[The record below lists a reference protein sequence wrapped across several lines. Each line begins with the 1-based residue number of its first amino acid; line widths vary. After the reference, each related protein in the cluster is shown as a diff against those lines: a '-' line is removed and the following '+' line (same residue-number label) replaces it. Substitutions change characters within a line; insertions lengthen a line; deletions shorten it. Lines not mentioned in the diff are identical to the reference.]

1 MKKFFRREEGFTL
14 IELLVVVA
22 VLGILAAL
30 AIPRLTGVTD
40 RARLA
45 EAEQAIGSL
54 KTGAEMC
61 FVERNSY
68 ASLDSGGGELRTSNS
83 TIKDYIDLNSL
94 PANWEYYIEATDTTF
109 TIKAVG
115 ENGSVNAN
123 LGASINQNNEIFI
136 SRNASDQNSWQ
147 RK

>member
-45 EAEQAIGSL
+45 EAEQAIGSM
-54 KTGAEMC
+54 KTGVEMY
-61 FVERNSY
+61 FVEHNSY
-68 ASLDSGGGELRTSNS
+68 TGLNTDPNNVTDGSAISQ
-83 TIKDYIDLNSL
+83 YIEFTSL
-94 PANWEYYIEATDTTF
+94 PSNWDFMITADATTF
-109 TIKAVG
+109 TITATG
-115 ENGSVNAN
+115 TGVNAN
-123 LGASINQNNEIFI
+123 LGARINQANVLEIT
-136 SRNASDQNSWQ
+136 RNGGTNWNA
-147 RK
+147 K

>member
-1 MKKFFRREEGFTL
+1 MKKFLRREEGFTL

-30 AIPRLTGVTD
+30 AIPRLTGVTE

-68 ASLDSGGGELRTSNS
+68 ASLASTDLLDKDSKS
-83 TIKDYIDLNSL
+83 TIGEYIELKSL
-94 PANWEYYIEATDTTF
+94 PDGWTYSITATDTGF
-109 TIKAVG
+109 EIKAMG
-115 ENGSVNAN
+115 TGVNAN
-123 LGASINQNNEIFI
+123 LGAKINQDNVIEIT
-136 SRNASDQNSWQ
+136 RDGGTTWNS
-147 RK
+147 K

>member
-1 MKKFFRREEGFTL
+1 MKKFLRREEGFTL

-68 ASLDSGGGELRTSNS
+68 ASLASTNLLDPSSTS
-83 TIKDYIDLNSL
+83 TIGEYIDLSSL
-94 PANWEYYIEATDTTF
+94 PANWEYSIEATDTTF

-115 ENGSVNAN
+115 TGVNAN
-123 LGASINQNNEIFI
+123 LGASINQDNEIYI
-136 SRNASDQNSWQ
+136 TRNASDPNSWQ

>member
-1 MKKFFRREEGFTL
+1 VKKFLRREEGFTL

-30 AIPRLTGVTD
+30 AIPRLTGVTE

-68 ASLDSGGGELRTSNS
+68 ASLASTDLLDKDSKS
-83 TIKDYIDLNSL
+83 TIGEYIELKSL
-94 PANWEYYIEATDTTF
+94 PDGWTYSITATDTEF
-109 TIKAVG
+109 TITALG
-115 ENGSVNAN
+115 EDGSVNAN
-123 LGASINQNNEIFI
+123 LGAKINQDNVIEIT
-136 SRNASDQNSWQ
+136 RDGGTTWNS
-147 RK
+147 K

>member
-1 MKKFFRREEGFTL
+1 MKKFLRREEGFTL

-30 AIPRLTGVTD
+30 AIPRLTGVTE

-68 ASLDSGGGELRTSNS
+68 ASLASTDLLDKDSKS
-83 TIKDYIDLNSL
+83 TIGEYIELKSL
-94 PANWEYYIEATDTTF
+94 PDGWTYSITATDTEF
-109 TIKAVG
+109 TITALG
-115 ENGSVNAN
+115 EDGSVNAN
-123 LGASINQNNEIFI
+123 LGAKINQDNVIEIT
-136 SRNASDQNSWQ
+136 RDGGTTWNS
-147 RK
+147 K

>member
-1 MKKFFRREEGFTL
+1 MKKFLRREEGFTL

-30 AIPRLTGVTD
+30 AIPRLTGVTE

-68 ASLDSGGGELRTSNS
+68 ASLASTDLLDKDSKS
-83 TIKDYIDLNSL
+83 TIGEYIELKSL
-94 PANWEYYIEATDTTF
+94 PDGWTYSITATDTGF
-109 TIKAVG
+109 EIKAMG
-115 ENGSVNAN
+115 TGVNAN
-123 LGASINQNNEIFI
+123 LGAKINQDNVLEIT
-136 SRNASDQNSWQ
+136 RDGGTTWNS
-147 RK
+147 K

>member
-30 AIPRLTGVTD
+30 AIPKLTGVTD

-45 EAEQAIGSL
+45 EAEQTIGSL
-54 KTGAEMC
+54 KTAAEMC

-68 ASLDSGGGELRTSNS
+68 ASLASTNLLSSSSTNPIGEYIKLESLS
-83 TIKDYIDLNSL
+83 T
-94 PANWEYYIEATDTTF
+94 NWKYSITASDKSFEITAMGT
-109 TIKAVG
+109 G
-115 ENGSVNAN
+115 VNAN
-123 LGASINQNNEIFI
+123 LGAKINQDNVLKIT
-136 SRNASDQNSWQ
+136 RDKGKTWNS
-147 RK
+147 K

>member
-1 MKKFFRREEGFTL
+1 MKKFLRREEGFTL

-68 ASLDSGGGELRTSNS
+68 ASLASADLLDPSSTS
-83 TIKDYIDLNSL
+83 TIAEYIDLSSL
-94 PANWEYYIEATDTTF
+94 PANWTYSITANATEFTIEALGT
-109 TIKAVG
+109 G
-115 ENGSVNAN
+115 VNAN
-123 LGASINQNNEIFI
+123 LGAKINQDNVIEIT
-136 SRNASDQNSWQ
+136 RDGGTNWNS
-147 RK
+147 K